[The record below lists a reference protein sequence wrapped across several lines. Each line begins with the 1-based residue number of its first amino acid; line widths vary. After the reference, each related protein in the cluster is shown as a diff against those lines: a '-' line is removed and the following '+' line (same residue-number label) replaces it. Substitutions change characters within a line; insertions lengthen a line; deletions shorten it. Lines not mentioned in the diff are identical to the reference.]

1 MAHDIFS
8 RARDIAG
15 EGPAAGGFSPP
26 ASAQPAKAGNKKLNG
41 GSEMKKYEDLKEKI
55 GGLLGEF
62 SSRDLDE
69 ALTLE
74 EFQNLLEIDIT
85 DQWEKSIN
93 WEANEYDTQD
103 FTFSIDTITEDNK
116 EITIV
121 TVLEV
126 KDNLITHIV
135 NVEEYYS

>member
-1 MAHDIFS
+1 
-8 RARDIAG
+8 
-15 EGPAAGGFSPP
+15 
-26 ASAQPAKAGNKKLNG
+26 
-41 GSEMKKYEDLKEKI
+41 MKKYEDLTEKI

-93 WEANEYDTQD
+93 WVANEYDTQD